1 MLGAITLLLACQLVG
16 EVITMATGLPLP
28 GPVVGMALLFIG
40 LLIRRRIPHGGDQPE
55 VPAELEQ
62 TATGLLSHLSLLF
75 VPAGVGVMLYL
86 PLIAEE
92 WLPITVAL
100 VASTLLTIAL
110 TALVMSWL
118 VRLSGNSDNG
128 GDSGDDGDDGDGG
141 HGI

>member
-16 EVITMATGLPLP
+16 EVITMSMDLPLP

-40 LLIRRRIPHGGDQPE
+40 LLIRRRIKSGDGEPE
-55 VPAELEQ
+55 IPEALEQ

-92 WLPITVAL
+92 WLPITVSL
-100 VASTLLTIAL
+100 VASTLLTIVL
-110 TALVMSWL
+110 TAFVMSRL
-118 VRLSGNSDNG
+118 VGK
-128 GDSGDDGDDGDGG
+128 DDGAGDNDSAGEDGAGTGG
-141 HGI
+141 L

>member
-16 EVITMATGLPLP
+16 EVITMSMDLPLP

-40 LLIRRRIPHGGDQPE
+40 LLIRRRIKSGGDEAEIPE
-55 VPAELEQ
+55 ALEQ

-86 PLIAEE
+86 PLIADE

-110 TALVMSWL
+110 TAIVMSWL
-118 VRLSGNSDNG
+118 IGKNTDA
-128 GDSGDDGDDGDGG
+128 GDDGAGTDGL
-141 HGI
+141 

>member
-1 MLGAITLLLACQLVG
+1 MLGAITWLLACQLAG

-28 GPVVGMALLFIG
+28 GPVVGMSLLFAG
-40 LLIRRRIPHGGDQPE
+40 LLIRQRFQAGSARPDIPED
-55 VPAELEQ
+55 LER

-92 WLPITVAL
+92 WLPISVSL
-100 VASTLLTIAL
+100 VASTLLTIAF

-118 VRLSGNSDNG
+118 VRKK
-128 GDSGDDGDDGDGG
+128 GDDDGG
-141 HGI
+141 EPGEPNGI